1 MHEKCNQILNQ
12 GRIKEILKDNSLATH
27 DEVLHLKF
35 LRGNQTV
42 EPEYKL
48 TPKNL
53 FQMQE

>member
-27 DEVLHLKF
+27 DELLHLKF

-48 TPKNL
+48 KPKNL